1 MFLVCIT
8 MPIFL
13 VIASANASE
22 DVLSK
27 SRQANDRA
35 SEIREYINEK
45 EKSILDRD
53 AISRDLLQGSA
64 KTNPQKNSK
73 WTMAAGC
80 SYCLNDNF
88 DQENS
93 ILWRKSDWRN
103 NGDVFLNI

>member
-1 MFLVCIT
+1 MLLVCIT

-27 SRQANDRA
+27 FRQANDRA

-53 AISRDLLQGSA
+53 TISRDLLQ
-64 KTNPQKNSK
+64 
-73 WTMAAGC
+73 
-80 SYCLNDNF
+80 
-88 DQENS
+88 
-93 ILWRKSDWRN
+93 
-103 NGDVFLNI
+103 